1 MDRACGYAALTLVEP
16 NFRVLT
22 VELKVNLL
30 SVASAERLLARG
42 ASYLPGARSRSAL
55 GTHMPGR
62 EEMRHVATILTTIIS
77 VRQVCLTL
85 VEHRRPRL
93 V

>member
-1 MDRACGYAALTLVEP
+1 MDRACGYAAPTLMEP

-22 VELKVNLL
+22 VELEVNLL
-30 SVASAERLLARG
+30 SVASGERLLARG
-42 ASYLPGARSRSAL
+42 QVIP
-55 GTHMPGR
+55 PGR
-62 EEMRHVATILTTIIS
+62 TVTVCRGDAYAGTGGDAPRGYDPHDDHRSGQEGVA
-77 VRQVCLTL
+77 L